1 MTPYDAFIL
10 FGPILFIGFALSVLA
25 TIDHINHQ

>member
-10 FGPILFIGFALSVLA
+10 FGPILFIGFVLSVLA
-25 TIDHINHQ
+25 TIDHINQ